1 MLDEIYEV
9 VDVVASDGTPVGR
22 LVATNADGLQMTLE
36 APSPL
41 LRALK
46 VGDEIECSLRVRRTA
61 SQLLDSIM
69 GGGPG
74 RRRTT

>member
-1 MLDEIYEV
+1 MLDDVYEV
-9 VDVVASDGTPVGR
+9 VDVVASEGTPVGR
-22 LVATNADGLQMTLE
+22 LVATNGDGLEMVLE

-61 SQLLDSIM
+61 SQLLDTIV
-69 GGGPG
+69 GRAPG
-74 RRRTT
+74 RRTT